1 MNSKILK
8 TLLALMLICPLG
20 LFAQNKFG
28 HINTN
33 ELLTKMPT
41 VTEAKKQ
48 LEAYGKEF
56 EEQLQT
62 LSKEY
67 EKLVTDYQTNSS
79 KWSDVKRKDM
89 EAQIM
94 SLQQRV
100 QAIQQDAKES
110 VEKKQEELL
119 QPIITKV
126 KDAIKAVAKEGKY
139 SYIFDTGVGVLLY
152 AEESDDIT
160 PQVKKKL
167 GLQ

>member
-1 MNSKILK
+1 MNTKMLK

-20 LFAQNKFG
+20 LFAQNKLG

-33 ELLTKMPT
+33 ELLAKMPT

-48 LEAYGKEF
+48 LETYGKEF
-56 EEQLQT
+56 EDQLQT

-79 KWSDVKRKDM
+79 KWSEVKRKDM
-89 EAQIM
+89 EAQIV

-119 QPIITKV
+119 QPIILKV
-126 KDAIKAVAKEGKY
+126 KEAIKAVAKEGKY
-139 SYIFDTGVGVLLY
+139 NYIFDTGVGVLLY

>member
-1 MNSKILK
+1 MNTKMLK

-20 LFAQNKFG
+20 LFAQTKLG

-33 ELLTKMPT
+33 ELLSKMPT

-48 LEAYGKEF
+48 LETYGKEF

-89 EAQIM
+89 EAQIV

-139 SYIFDTGVGVLLY
+139 NYIFDTGVGVLLY
-152 AEESDDIT
+152 AEESEDIT